1 MKAIELTEFLVKNLV
16 KDSDMVS
23 VKQFSDDDDE
33 QVIQV
38 LVNEE
43 NMGALIGRSG
53 NIIKSVRTLVQA
65 SAYANNEIRLSPRR
79 ICGRWQP

>member
-43 NMGALIGRSG
+43 NMG
-53 NIIKSVRTLVQA
+53 VW
-65 SAYANNEIRLSPRR
+65 EICKAKQL
-79 ICGRWQP
+79 